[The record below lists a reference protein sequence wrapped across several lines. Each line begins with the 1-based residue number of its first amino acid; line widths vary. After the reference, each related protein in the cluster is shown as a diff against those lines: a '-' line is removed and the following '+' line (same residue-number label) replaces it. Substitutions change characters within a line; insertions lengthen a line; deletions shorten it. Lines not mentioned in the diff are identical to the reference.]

1 MEVFAIKRSFPIA
14 LAAML
19 LALTVATAVQ
29 AQQPVERTLRLE
41 EKLEYGVENAVAYV
55 AVQYTKPNSPRRYL
69 ESGTGF
75 FVAANNLVTNHHV
88 VAAALQDP
96 NAQIRVRVFSGT
108 EQSRFYPASIV
119 MTDPRTDLALLAVQ
133 GDLPAIQP
141 VEISPELPH
150 RQTGVFAFGFPLGTM
165 LDKSVNGPNV
175 CLRRGYVSR
184 TINDGGTIESDLN
197 IDKGISG
204 GPLVDEEGI
213 VRGVVRAMT
222 GSDFNKNFAAISV
235 SSPVLLDFCSK
246 AGTRV
251 TLRGGQV
258 VEPGTRVTALP
269 QGQPEPEPRPI
280 AGVATS
286 QGVLRA
292 YFALGSALRLTSLVP
307 RILLSEQLGYSAEIR
322 QTSQSNAE
330 LVAGNLEKVKAP
342 VDLRKQAQELSLLLV
357 NPAAPLQ
364 AACTKAVSLE
374 EACDGWVKGA
384 EEPAR
389 LNYSFGAWLTEL
401 SLGCLDLQADLRNC
415 AYFVGAAQ
423 RWGTDPM
430 VIRQLGRLRQQL
442 AVLQMLDNDATRKM
456 VTRMADGLIGL
467 GSLVPDVPG

>member
-1 MEVFAIKRSFPIA
+1 MEVSAIKRPFPIA
-14 LAAML
+14 VAAIL
-19 LALTVATAVQ
+19 LVLTVATAVQ

-55 AVQYTKPNSPRRYL
+55 AVEYTKPNSPRRYL

-75 FVAANNLVTNHHV
+75 FVAANNLITNHHV
-88 VAAALQDP
+88 VAAALEDP
-96 NAQIRVRVFSGT
+96 DAKIKVRVFSGT

-119 MTDPRTDLALLAVQ
+119 KTDPRVDLALLAVQ

-141 VEISPELPH
+141 VQVAPELPR

-204 GPLVDEEGI
+204 GPLVDEDGV
-213 VRGVVRAMT
+213 VRGVVRAMA

-235 SSPVLLDFCSK
+235 ASPVLLDFCSQ
-246 AGTRV
+246 AGSRV
-251 TLRGGQV
+251 TLRGGQI

-269 QGQPEPEPRPI
+269 EGQPEPEPRPI
-280 AGVATS
+280 AGIAAP

-292 YFALGSALRLTSLVP
+292 YFALGSALRLSTLVP
-307 RILLSEQLGYSAEIR
+307 RILLSEQLGYSSEIR

-357 NPAAPLQ
+357 NPAAPLE
-364 AACTKAVSLE
+364 ADCGLSSAYRKALRLE

-389 LNYSFGAWLTEL
+389 LNYGFGAWLTEL
-401 SLGCLDLQADLRNC
+401 SLGCLDPQSDLRNC
-415 AYFVGAAQ
+415 AYFLGAAQ
-423 RWGTDPM
+423 RWGTSS
-430 VIRQLGRLRQQL
+430 VVVRQLGRLRQQL
-442 AVLQMLDNDATRKM
+442 AVLQM
-456 VTRMADGLIGL
+456 
-467 GSLVPDVPG
+467 